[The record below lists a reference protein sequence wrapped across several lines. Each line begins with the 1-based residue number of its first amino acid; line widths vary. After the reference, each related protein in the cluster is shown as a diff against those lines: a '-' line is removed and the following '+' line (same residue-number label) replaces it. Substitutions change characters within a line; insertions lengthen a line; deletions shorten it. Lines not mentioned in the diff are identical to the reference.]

1 MSRVLFIE
9 NASKQQKSVAEVSH
23 QNTGKKDNWAIDNL
37 KSNRFITL
45 PTQLHTGL
53 NSVRQVGLK
62 RGFRGEKCRTDLIWT
77 GSLFRCLEVPAEKV
91 QNLFVCNLDLK
102 PPGASGQMI

>member
-9 NASKQQKSVAEVSH
+9 NASKQQKSVAEVCH

-45 PTQLHTGL
+45 PTGL

-62 RGFRGEKCRTDLIWT
+62 RGFRGEKCRTDLI
-77 GSLFRCLEVPAEKV
+77 
-91 QNLFVCNLDLK
+91 
-102 PPGASGQMI
+102 

>member
-9 NASKQQKSVAEVSH
+9 NTSEQQKSVAQVCQ
-23 QNTGKKDNWAIDNL
+23 QNTGKKDNWAIDYLN
-37 KSNRFITL
+37 SNRFITL

-62 RGFRGEKCRTDLIWT
+62 RGFRGENV
-77 GSLFRCLEVPAEKV
+77 GKV
-91 QNLFVCNLDLK
+91 
-102 PPGASGQMI
+102 